1 MGMLSLTS
9 PVFVAA
15 VMFDK
20 DTTATIQNFSLD
32 GSSFPSE
39 PFPCK
44 ANTPY
49 AFNCDEVLLGTA
61 NVTVATS
68 VQFPELIAV
77 KVYVPAALTST
88 FVNVLSA

>member
-61 NVTVATS
+61 SVTVAIMIT
-68 VQFPELIAV
+68 P
-77 KVYVPAALTST
+77 KVAHGVPLGIFTT
-88 FVNVLSA
+88 DICLLVE